1 MIQVGGLLHGARLPA
16 HLRHATMFPALDHT
30 SAGTT
35 LLFGSITD
43 SDLDSLLA
51 AADLLEAVR
60 S

>member
-1 MIQVGGLLHGARLPA
+1 MTTLPV
-16 HLRHATMFPALDHT
+16 LDQA

-35 LLFGSITD
+35 VVFGPITD